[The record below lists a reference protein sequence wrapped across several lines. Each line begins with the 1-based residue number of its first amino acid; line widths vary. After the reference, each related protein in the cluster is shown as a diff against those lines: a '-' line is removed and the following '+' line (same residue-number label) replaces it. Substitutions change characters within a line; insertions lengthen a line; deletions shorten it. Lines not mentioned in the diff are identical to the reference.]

1 MEVEK
6 NNEDNIIFEPTYLKL
21 DSDGIADQNNI
32 PNNKTINASS
42 MVTYSKII
50 CCICGVSM
58 DANSEGICEACAK
71 KNIDI
76 TTGITKVASL
86 TYCRTCDRF
95 KKPPWMKVERESQDM
110 MNLCLSKI
118 KGLNKVQVIDSS
130 FVWTEPHSKEIKI
143 KITIQKELNKSLIST
158 SFIITFKEDW
168 TQCEDCKKTFTPHQW
183 RAVVQLR
190 QKVNHKR
197 TFLFLEQVILKHKAQ
212 SKALNIK
219 EHPEGVDFYFSNKAQ
234 ANSFC
239 SFVHEFLIC
248 QSKTSRQLISVDEKS
263 NEAEYKESF
272 RLEIAPVCQDDLVI
286 LNEEQYK
293 KLGSIGPVLLC
304 YKQVNSLK
312 FIDPISFETL
322 DLDNNTYWRY
332 ELKSYIDRKCLSE
345 FLILSVEEE
354 VDYKKIAEKDKS
366 MRIIKKIVSKKN
378 KKEKMDID
386 TNNDNDNS
394 VNINLNET
402 KNSIKSNMTNSSK
415 YMERLEKKLE
425 EKKIKIVNVKC
436 IRNSEKEENKEIIEI
451 RSFLGR
457 KMRPGDVYYGYDLTR
472 INISDENEEFLS
484 KKKGKIPDIILV
496 KKKYNNYRRIFKLK
510 HLKMDVDGEDNEQSE
525 DEEEQEKNNENNEKK
540 KGKKKFKKKHNNKNK
555 NKAKNLEKDR
565 DEFLKDVG
573 TNKDIREYINLYK
586 DPKALDELNK
596 QMDNLGIEQKDLND
610 SDLDIK
616 YEELLDDVNE
626 NLNKLSIENKNDKN
640 LKEIKSDEKDADKIG
655 KRERDGKPINDD

>member
-212 SKALNIK
+212 NKALNIK

-626 NLNKLSIENKNDKN
+626 NLNKLNLENKNDKN

>member
-212 SKALNIK
+212 NKALNIK

-386 TNNDNDNS
+386 TNNDNS

-626 NLNKLSIENKNDKN
+626 DLNKLSLENKNDKN

>member
-1 MEVEK
+1 MEVETA
-6 NNEDNIIFEPTYLKL
+6 NNNILFEPEFIKL
-21 DSDGIADQNNI
+21 DEKGISLNNNDI
-32 PNNKTINASS
+32 INNKTINASS
-42 MVTYSKII
+42 MITYSKIV
-50 CCICGVSM
+50 CCICGITM

-76 TTGITKVASL
+76 TTGITKIASL

-95 KKPPWMKVERESQDM
+95 KKPPWIKIERESQDM

-143 KITIQKELNKSLIST
+143 KLTIQKELNKSLIST

-168 TQCEDCKKTFTPHQW
+168 TQCEDCKKTFTPHIW

-219 EHPEGVDFYFSNKAQ
+219 EHPEGVDFYFSNRAQ

-239 SFVHEFLIC
+239 SFIHEFLPC
-248 QSKTSRQLISVDEKS
+248 QTKISRQLISVDEKS
-263 NEAEYKESF
+263 NEAEYKETF
-272 RLEIAPVCQDDLVI
+272 RLEIAPICQDDLVI
-286 LNEEQYK
+286 LSEDQYK
-293 KLGSIGPVLLC
+293 KMGSIGPVLLC
-304 YKQVNSLK
+304 YKQIKSLK
-312 FIDPISFETL
+312 FIDPITFETM

-354 VDYKKIAEKDKS
+354 IDYKKLAEKDKS
-366 MRIIKKIVSKKN
+366 TRIIKKIVNN
-378 KKEKMDID
+378 KKQKVQKMDL
-386 TNNDNDNS
+386 DNDS
-394 VNINLNET
+394 NINISLNQT
-402 KNSIKSNMTNSSK
+402 KNSIKSNVTNSSK
-415 YMERLEKKLE
+415 YYERLEKKLE

-457 KMRPGDVYYGYDLTR
+457 KMHPGDVYYGYDLTR
-472 INISDENEEFLS
+472 INLSDEDEEFLL
-484 KKKGKIPDIILV
+484 KKKGKRPDIILV
-496 KKKYNNYRRIFKLK
+496 KKKYNNYKRIFKLK
-510 HLKMDVDGEDNEQSE
+510 HLKMDLDDENEES
-525 DEEEQEKNNENNEKK
+525 EEEKEVNTKKKVKKINKK
-540 KGKKKFKKKHNNKNK
+540 KGKHSNNKNK
-555 NKAKNLEKDR
+555 NKNNDKDR

-573 TNKDIREYINLYK
+573 TNKEMREFINMYK
-586 DPKALDELNK
+586 DPKALEELNK
-596 QMDNLGIEQKDLND
+596 QMDNLGIDQKDLND

-616 YEELLDDVNE
+616 YDELLDDVNE
-626 NLNKLSIENKNDKN
+626 DLNKLTLDNDKEKK
-640 LKEIKSDEKDADKIG
+640 KELKSDDKEADKIG
-655 KRERDGKPINDD
+655 KRERDGKAIKDD

>member
-1 MEVEK
+1 MEVET
-6 NNEDNIIFEPTYLKL
+6 NNENVIFEPEFVKL
-21 DSDGIADQNNI
+21 DKEEIGLD
-32 PNNKTINASS
+32 NNKINNDKSINASS
-42 MVTYSKII
+42 MITYSKIV
-50 CCICGVSM
+50 CYMCGVVM
-58 DANSEGICEACAK
+58 DANREGICETCAK

-76 TTGITKVASL
+76 TTGIPKIASL

-95 KKPPWMKVERESQDM
+95 KRPPWIKVERESQDM

-118 KGLNKVQVIDSS
+118 KGLNKVQLIDSS

-143 KITIQKELNKSLIST
+143 KLTIQKELNKSLIST
-158 SFIITFKEDW
+158 SFIVTFKEDW
-168 TQCEDCKKTFTPHQW
+168 TQCEDCKKTFTPHIW

-219 EHPEGVDFYFSNKAQ
+219 EHPEGVDFYFANRAQ

-239 SFVHEFLIC
+239 SFIHEFLPC

-263 NEAEYKESF
+263 NEAEYKETF
-272 RLEIAPVCQDDLVI
+272 RLEIAPICQDDLVI
-286 LNEEQYK
+286 LNEDNYK

-304 YKQVNSLK
+304 YKQIKSLK
-312 FIDPISFETL
+312 FIDPITFETL

-354 VDYKKIAEKDKS
+354 IDYKKLAEKDKS
-366 MRIIKKIVSKKN
+366 TRVIKKIVN
-378 KKEKMDID
+378 KKQKVQKMDL
-386 TNNDNDNS
+386 DNDS
-394 VNINLNET
+394 KINITLNDT
-402 KNSIKSNMTNSSK
+402 KNSIKSNMTTSSK
-415 YMERLEKKLE
+415 YMEYLEKKLE

-436 IRNSEKEENKEIIEI
+436 IRNSEKEENKEIIET

-457 KMRPGDVYYGYDLTR
+457 KMHPGDVYYGYDLTR

-496 KKKYNNYRRIFKLK
+496 KKKYNNYKRIFKLK
-510 HLKMDVDGEDNEQSE
+510 HLKMDLDDENEES
-525 DEEEQEKNNENNEKK
+525 EEEQEDNNKKKSKKNHKK
-540 KGKKKFKKKHNNKNK
+540 KGKHTKNNKNK
-555 NKAKNLEKDR
+555 NLDKDR
-565 DEFLKDVG
+565 DEFLEDVG
-573 TNKDIREYINLYK
+573 TNKGIREYINMYK
-586 DPKALDELNK
+586 DPKALEELNK
-596 QMDNLGIEQKDLND
+596 QMDNLGIDQKDLND

-616 YEELLDDVNE
+616 YEELLDDVNDDLDKL
-626 NLNKLSIENKNDKN
+626 NLDNKDNNK

-655 KRERDGKPINDD
+655 KRERDGKPIKDE

>member
-1 MEVEK
+1 MEVETA
-6 NNEDNIIFEPTYLKL
+6 NNNILFEPEFIKL
-21 DSDGIADQNNI
+21 DEKGISLNNNDI
-32 PNNKTINASS
+32 NNNKTINASS
-42 MVTYSKII
+42 MITYSKIV
-50 CCICGVSM
+50 CCICGITM

-76 TTGITKVASL
+76 TTGITKIASL

-95 KKPPWMKVERESQDM
+95 KKPPWIKIERESQDM

-143 KITIQKELNKSLIST
+143 KLTIQKELNKSLIST

-168 TQCEDCKKTFTPHQW
+168 TQCEDCKKTFTPHIW

-219 EHPEGVDFYFSNKAQ
+219 EHPEGVDFYFSNRAQ

-239 SFVHEFLIC
+239 SFIHEFLPC
-248 QSKTSRQLISVDEKS
+248 QTKISRQLISVDEKS
-263 NEAEYKESF
+263 NEAEYKETF
-272 RLEIAPVCQDDLVI
+272 RLEIAPICQDDLVI
-286 LNEEQYK
+286 LSEDQYK
-293 KLGSIGPVLLC
+293 KMGSIGPVLLC
-304 YKQVNSLK
+304 YKQIKSLK
-312 FIDPISFETL
+312 FIDPITFETM

-354 VDYKKIAEKDKS
+354 IDYKKLAEKDKS
-366 MRIIKKIVSKKN
+366 TRIIKKIVNN
-378 KKEKMDID
+378 KKQKVQKMDL
-386 TNNDNDNS
+386 DNDS
-394 VNINLNET
+394 NINISLNQT
-402 KNSIKSNMTNSSK
+402 KNSIKSNVTNSSK
-415 YMERLEKKLE
+415 YYERLEKKLE

-457 KMRPGDVYYGYDLTR
+457 KMHPGDVYYGYDLTR
-472 INISDENEEFLS
+472 INLSDEDEEFLL
-484 KKKGKIPDIILV
+484 KKKGKRPDIILV
-496 KKKYNNYRRIFKLK
+496 KKKYNNYKRIFKLK
-510 HLKMDVDGEDNEQSE
+510 HLKMDLDDENEES
-525 DEEEQEKNNENNEKK
+525 EEEKEMNTKKKVKKINKK
-540 KGKKKFKKKHNNKNK
+540 KGKHSNNKNK
-555 NKAKNLEKDR
+555 NKNNDKDR

-573 TNKDIREYINLYK
+573 TNKEMREFINMYK
-586 DPKALDELNK
+586 DPKALEELNK
-596 QMDNLGIEQKDLND
+596 QMDNLGIDQKDLND

-616 YEELLDDVNE
+616 YDELLDDVNE
-626 NLNKLSIENKNDKN
+626 DLNKLTLDNDKEKK
-640 LKEIKSDEKDADKIG
+640 KELKSDDKEADKIG
-655 KRERDGKPINDD
+655 KRERDGKAIKDD

>member
-1 MEVEK
+1 MEVETT
-6 NNEDNIIFEPTYLKL
+6 NENVLYEPEFVKL
-21 DSDGIADQNNI
+21 DKDEIALD
-32 PNNKTINASS
+32 NNKINNDKSINASS
-42 MVTYSKII
+42 MITYSKIV
-50 CCICGVSM
+50 CYMCGIVM
-58 DANSEGICEACAK
+58 DANREGICETCAK

-76 TTGITKVASL
+76 TTGIPKIASL

-95 KKPPWMKVERESQDM
+95 KRPPWIKVERESQDM

-118 KGLNKVQVIDSS
+118 KGLNKVQLIDSS

-143 KITIQKELNKSLIST
+143 KLTIQKELNKSLIST
-158 SFIITFKEDW
+158 SFIVTFKEDW
-168 TQCEDCKKTFTPHQW
+168 TQCEDCKKTFTPHIW

-219 EHPEGVDFYFSNKAQ
+219 EHPEGVDFYFANRAQ

-239 SFVHEFLIC
+239 SFIHEFLPC
-248 QSKTSRQLISVDEKS
+248 QSKISRQLISVDEKS
-263 NEAEYKESF
+263 NEAEYKETF
-272 RLEIAPVCQDDLVI
+272 RLEIAPICQDDLVI
-286 LNEEQYK
+286 LNEDNYK

-304 YKQVNSLK
+304 YKQIKSLK
-312 FIDPISFETL
+312 FIDPITFETL

-354 VDYKKIAEKDKS
+354 IDYKKIAEKDKS
-366 MRIIKKIVSKKN
+366 TRIIKKIVSN
-378 KKEKMDID
+378 KKQKVQKMDL
-386 TNNDNDNS
+386 DNDS
-394 VNINLNET
+394 NINITLNDT
-402 KNSIKSNMTNSSK
+402 KNSIKTNMTSSSK
-415 YMERLEKKLE
+415 YMEHLEKKLE

-436 IRNSEKEENKEIIEI
+436 IRNSEKEENKEIIET

-457 KMRPGDVYYGYDLTR
+457 KMHPGDIYYGYDLTR

-496 KKKYNNYRRIFKLK
+496 KKKYNNYKRIFKLK
-510 HLKMDVDGEDNEQSE
+510 HLKMDLDDENEES
-525 DEEEQEKNNENNEKK
+525 EEEKEENNNNKKKSKKNNKK
-540 KGKKKFKKKHNNKNK
+540 KAKLNKNK
-555 NKAKNLEKDR
+555 KIKNLDKDR
-565 DEFLKDVG
+565 DEFLEDVG
-573 TNKDIREYINLYK
+573 TNKGIREYINMYK
-586 DPKALDELNK
+586 DPKGLEELNK
-596 QMDNLGIEQKDLND
+596 QMDNLGLDQKDLND

-626 NLNKLSIENKNDKN
+626 DLDKLNLDNKNDNKN
-640 LKEIKSDEKDADKIG
+640 KVIKSDEKDSDKIG
-655 KRERDGKPINDD
+655 KRERDGKPKKDD

>member
-1 MEVEK
+1 MEVET
-6 NNEDNIIFEPTYLKL
+6 NNENVIFEPEFVKL
-21 DSDGIADQNNI
+21 DKEEIDLD
-32 PNNKTINASS
+32 NNKINNDKSINASS
-42 MVTYSKII
+42 MITYSKIV
-50 CCICGVSM
+50 CYMCGIVM
-58 DANSEGICEACAK
+58 DANREGICETCAK

-76 TTGITKVASL
+76 TTGIPKIASL

-95 KKPPWMKVERESQDM
+95 KRPPWIKVERESQDM

-118 KGLNKVQVIDSS
+118 KGLNKVQLIDSS

-143 KITIQKELNKSLIST
+143 KLTIQKELNKSLIST
-158 SFIITFKEDW
+158 SFIVTFKEDW
-168 TQCEDCKKTFTPHQW
+168 TQCEDCKKTFTPHIW

-219 EHPEGVDFYFSNKAQ
+219 EHPEGVDFYFANRAQ

-239 SFVHEFLIC
+239 SFIHEFLPC

-263 NEAEYKESF
+263 NEAEYKETF
-272 RLEIAPVCQDDLVI
+272 RLEIAPICQDDLVI
-286 LNEEQYK
+286 LNEDNYK

-304 YKQVNSLK
+304 YKQIKSLK
-312 FIDPISFETL
+312 FIDPITFETL

-354 VDYKKIAEKDKS
+354 IDYKKLAEKDKS
-366 MRIIKKIVSKKN
+366 TRVIKKIVN
-378 KKEKMDID
+378 KKQKVQKMDL
-386 TNNDNDNS
+386 DNDS
-394 VNINLNET
+394 KINITLNET
-402 KNSIKSNMTNSSK
+402 KNSIKSNMTTSSK
-415 YMERLEKKLE
+415 YMEYLEKKLE

-436 IRNSEKEENKEIIEI
+436 IRNSEKEENKEIIET

-457 KMRPGDVYYGYDLTR
+457 KMHPGDVYYGYDLTR

-496 KKKYNNYRRIFKLK
+496 KKKYNNYKRIFKLK
-510 HLKMDVDGEDNEQSE
+510 HLKMDLDDENEES
-525 DEEEQEKNNENNEKK
+525 EEEKEENNNKKKSKKNNKK
-540 KGKKKFKKKHNNKNK
+540 KSKLNKNK
-555 NKAKNLEKDR
+555 KNKNLDKDR
-565 DEFLKDVG
+565 DEFLEDVG
-573 TNKDIREYINLYK
+573 TNKGIREYINMYK
-586 DPKALDELNK
+586 DPKGLEELNK
-596 QMDNLGIEQKDLND
+596 QMDNLGLDQKDLND

-626 NLNKLSIENKNDKN
+626 DLDKLNLDNKNDNKN
-640 LKEIKSDEKDADKIG
+640 KVIKSDEKDSDKIG
-655 KRERDGKPINDD
+655 KRERDGKPKKDD

>member
-1 MEVEK
+1 MEVETT
-6 NNEDNIIFEPTYLKL
+6 NENVLYEPEFVKL
-21 DSDGIADQNNI
+21 DKDEIALD
-32 PNNKTINASS
+32 NNKINNDKSINASS
-42 MVTYSKII
+42 MITYSKIV
-50 CCICGVSM
+50 CYMCGIVM
-58 DANSEGICEACAK
+58 DANREGICETCAK

-76 TTGITKVASL
+76 TTGIPKIASL

-95 KKPPWMKVERESQDM
+95 KRPPWIKVERESQDM

-118 KGLNKVQVIDSS
+118 KGLNKVQLIDSS

-143 KITIQKELNKSLIST
+143 KLTIQKELNKSLIST
-158 SFIITFKEDW
+158 SFIVTFKEDW
-168 TQCEDCKKTFTPHQW
+168 TQCEDCKKTFTPHIW

-219 EHPEGVDFYFSNKAQ
+219 EHPEGVDFYFANRAQ

-239 SFVHEFLIC
+239 SFIHEFLPC
-248 QSKTSRQLISVDEKS
+248 QSKISRQLISVDEKS
-263 NEAEYKESF
+263 NEAEYKETF
-272 RLEIAPVCQDDLVI
+272 RLEIAPICQDDLVI
-286 LNEEQYK
+286 LNEDNYK

-304 YKQVNSLK
+304 YKQIKSLK
-312 FIDPISFETL
+312 FIDPITFETL

-354 VDYKKIAEKDKS
+354 IDYKKIAEKDKS
-366 MRIIKKIVSKKN
+366 TRIIKKIVSN
-378 KKEKMDID
+378 KKQKVQKMDL
-386 TNNDNDNS
+386 DNDS
-394 VNINLNET
+394 NINITLNDT
-402 KNSIKSNMTNSSK
+402 KNSIKTNMTSSSK
-415 YMERLEKKLE
+415 YMEYLEKKLE

-436 IRNSEKEENKEIIEI
+436 IRNSEKEENKEIIET

-457 KMRPGDVYYGYDLTR
+457 KMHPGDIYYGYDLTR

-496 KKKYNNYRRIFKLK
+496 KKKYNNYKRIFKLK
-510 HLKMDVDGEDNEQSE
+510 HLKMDLDDENEES
-525 DEEEQEKNNENNEKK
+525 EEEKEENNNNKKKSKKNNKK
-540 KGKKKFKKKHNNKNK
+540 KAKLNKNK
-555 NKAKNLEKDR
+555 KIKNLDKDR
-565 DEFLKDVG
+565 DEFLEDVG
-573 TNKDIREYINLYK
+573 TNKGIREYINMYK
-586 DPKALDELNK
+586 DPKGLEELNK
-596 QMDNLGIEQKDLND
+596 QMDNLGLDQKDLND

-626 NLNKLSIENKNDKN
+626 DLDKLNLDNKNDNKN
-640 LKEIKSDEKDADKIG
+640 KVIKSDEKDSDKIG
-655 KRERDGKPINDD
+655 KRERDGKPKKDD

>member
-212 SKALNIK
+212 NKALNIK

-626 NLNKLSIENKNDKN
+626 NLNKLSLENKNDKN

>member
-1 MEVEK
+1 MEVEP
-6 NNEDNIIFEPTYLKL
+6 NNENIIFEPTCVRL
-21 DSDGIADQNNI
+21 DSDGIVSDSKNT
-32 PNNKTINASS
+32 PNNRTINASS
-42 MVTYSKII
+42 MITYSKII
-50 CCICGVSM
+50 CCICGVTM
-58 DANSEGICEACAK
+58 DAKSEGICDACAK

-76 TTGITKVASL
+76 TTGITKVAPL
-86 TYCRTCDRF
+86 VYCRTCDRF
-95 KKPPWMKVERESQDM
+95 RKPPWIKVERESQDM

-118 KGLNKVQVIDSS
+118 KGLNKVQIIDSS

-197 TFLFLEQVILKHKAQ
+197 TFLFLEQIILKHKAQ

-239 SFVHEFLIC
+239 GFIHEFLIC

-263 NEAEYKESF
+263 NEAEYKETF

-332 ELKSYIDRKCLSE
+332 ELKSYIDRKCLTE

-386 TNNDNDNS
+386 NNDSNI
-394 VNINLNET
+394 NINLNET

-436 IRNSEKEENKEIIEI
+436 IRNSEKEENKDIIEI

-457 KMRPGDVYYGYDLTR
+457 KMRPGDIYYGYDLTR
-472 INISDENEEFLS
+472 INISDDNEEFLS

-496 KKKYNNYRRIFKLK
+496 KKKYNNYKKIFKLK
-510 HLKMDVDGEDNEQSE
+510 HLKMDLDDDNEQSE
-525 DEEEQEKNNENNEKK
+525 DEENEKDKETMEKK
-540 KGKKKFKKKHNNKNK
+540 KNKKKLKKKHNHKNK
-555 NKAKNLEKDR
+555 NKLKDEDKER

-573 TNKDIREYINLYK
+573 TNKEMREYMDLYK
-586 DPKALDELNK
+586 DPKGLEELNK
-596 QMDNLGIEQKDLND
+596 QMDKLDIKQKDLND
-610 SDLDIK
+610 SDLDIN
-616 YEELLDDVNE
+616 YEDLLDDVNE
-626 NLNKLSIENKNDKN
+626 DLNKLSLDNKKNEKNDKKE
-640 LKEIKSDEKDADKIG
+640 KEIKSDDKDADKIG
-655 KRERDGKPINDD
+655 KRERDGKPINDE